1 LNLDHRQLTFLVFL
15 ASYLHRELVPGAA
28 YTEVPANVF
37 WREFMRVT
45 FFVLLLAVLASA
57 QSTPAVKSD
66 AGSTASP
73 NTTSELTIPSGTKVP
88 VELKHAVSSKGTR
101 EGDGVYAE
109 TTFPVVANGRV
120 LIPAGTF
127 VQGRISQIKRGG
139 RIKGRA
145 EVLMHFTTLIYPSG
159 YTVLLPGAVENA
171 PGVDKTSVK
180 DSEGTIRS
188 DSQKGEKIGTV
199 ATSAG
204 TGAVVGG
211 LSDGG
216 KGALIGAGVGGAI
229 GTAIAMLTRGN
240 DVKMDAGTTLEI
252 VIQRDVPLDASRV
265 PTTTRALS
273 SQQ

>member
-1 LNLDHRQLTFLVFL
+1 MGRAV
-15 ASYLHRELVPGAA
+15 SERC
-28 YTEVPANVF
+28 
-37 WREFMRVT
+37 FMRVT
-45 FFVLLLAVLASA
+45 LVMFFLAALALA
-57 QSTPAVKSD
+57 QSSPASQ
-66 AGSTASP
+66 P
-73 NTTSELTIPSGTKVP
+73 NTNASVPATNASDLTIPAGTKVP
-88 VELKHAVSSKGTR
+88 VALKHSVSSKGTR

-127 VQGRISQIKRGG
+127 VQGRVSHIQRGG

-180 DSEGTIRS
+180 DDEGTIRS
-188 DSQKGEKIGTV
+188 DSQKAEKVGTV
-199 ATSAG
+199 ASTAG

-211 LSDGG
+211 LSNGG
-216 KGALIGAGVGGAI
+216 KGALIGAGVGGAV

-240 DVKMDAGTTLEI
+240 DVKLDAGTTLE
-252 VIQRDVPLDASRV
+252 
-265 PTTTRALS
+265 
-273 SQQ
+273 

>member
-1 LNLDHRQLTFLVFL
+1 MRILLGMLFLVGL
-15 ASYLHRELVPGAA
+15 AWAQSN
-28 YTEVPANVF
+28 PA
-37 WREFMRVT
+37 T
-45 FFVLLLAVLASA
+45 KPDAGASA
-57 QSTPAVKSD
+57 SSN
-66 AGSTASP
+66 TA
-73 NTTSELTIPSGTKVP
+73 NELTIPAGTKVP
-88 VELKHAVSSKGTR
+88 VALKHAVSSKGTR

-127 VQGRISQIKRGG
+127 VQGRISHIQRGG

-180 DSEGTIRS
+180 DEEGTIRS

-199 ATSAG
+199 ASTAG

-211 LSDGG
+211 LSNGG
-216 KGALIGAGVGGAI
+216 KGALIGAGVGGAV

-240 DVKMDAGTTLEI
+240 DVKLDAGTTLEI
-252 VIQRDVPLDASRV
+252 VIQREVPLDASRV
-265 PTTTRALS
+265 PTSTRAYS
-273 SQQ
+273 STQ